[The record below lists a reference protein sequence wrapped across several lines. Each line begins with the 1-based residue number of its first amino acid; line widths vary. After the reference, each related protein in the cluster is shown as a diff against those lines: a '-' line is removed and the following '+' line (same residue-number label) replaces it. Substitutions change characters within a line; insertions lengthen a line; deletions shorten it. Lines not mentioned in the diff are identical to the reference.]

1 MKAENH
7 TDNFYEHNQH
17 REHLSRISHV
27 EEDAEDI
34 DGQQRQNDRPDS
46 AHHDFLEVVHH
57 VLQCRSVEARQSD
70 ADGKRQEQ
78 GRHHVHQRW
87 DGDGEKRFDIVVL
100 AHFLKRYA
108 CRNHAGKQCGS
119 GEIRQKSREQ
129 GCAIGDKRGD
139 EQHFSCRTAD
149 VGNGRNNQSH
159 YDKRN
164 DESEKFVEKS
174 VECGKDSYSP
184 VGHISSKHDAQQD
197 GNQNARQQSDAMFFQ
212 RYKIPEIHK
221 YGNFLCMDAKLRF
234 PFCFASVEKV
244 FEVYFK

>member
-57 VLQCRSVEARQSD
+57 VLQGRGVEARQSD
-70 ADGKRQEQ
+70 ADGERQKQ
-78 GRHHVHQRW
+78 CRHHVHQRRYA
-87 DGDGEKRFDIVVL
+87 DGEERSDAVAL

-108 CRNHAGKQCGS
+108 CRNHAGEQSRS
-119 GEIRQKSREQ
+119 GEIRQEAGKQCR
-129 GCAIGDKRGD
+129 AIGNECGD
-139 EQHFSCRTAD
+139 EQHFSCRPAN
-149 VGNGRNNQSH
+149 VGNGRNHQSH
-159 YDKRN
+159 YNKRN
-164 DESEKFVEKS
+164 DKSEKFAEQRI
-174 VECGKDSYSP
+174 EGDENSYRP
-184 VGHISSKHDAQQD
+184 VGHIVSKYDSQQD
-197 GNQNARQQSDAMFFQ
+197 GYQDTRQQSDAMFFQ

-234 PFCFASVEKV
+234 PFCFASVEES
-244 FEVYFK
+244 F